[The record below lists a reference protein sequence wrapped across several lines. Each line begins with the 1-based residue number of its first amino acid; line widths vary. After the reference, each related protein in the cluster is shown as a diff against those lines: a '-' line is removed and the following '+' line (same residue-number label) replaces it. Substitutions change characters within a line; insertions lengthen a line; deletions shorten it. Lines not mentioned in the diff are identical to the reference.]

1 MTTPIRVI
9 FVEDDPTLGKVLSK
23 ELASSGFEVRLFRT
37 AEGVADCARETQP
50 HVALVDL
57 KLPGRSG
64 LELLRELRDLYPD
77 LQVVML
83 TGHGGV
89 PEAVEAMRAGAYDF
103 LTKPTR
109 LDSLEQVLR
118 RAAEKSDLL
127 LQNELLRRAVASSDD
142 PWRILGSSRASDEIR
157 RLIARIGPA
166 EATVLIQGENG
177 TGKELIARNLHRQS
191 ARRDEPCIVVNCAAI
206 PGEIVESEL
215 FGHERGAFTGA
226 DRKRTGLFE
235 AAHKGTLILD
245 EVGELPLAIQPSLLR
260 ALQFGEIRSVGSV
273 QTKKVD
279 VRVVAV
285 TNRDLPAEVRDGRFR
300 EDLFYRLSTLQ
311 ITAPPLRAR
320 PEDVAELAT
329 SFIAMAGNRSGRR
342 LVFDEPAL
350 RALRDHSWPGNV
362 RELEN
367 AVTRLSVL
375 VSGDVITAQ
384 DVEQYALRPASAG
397 RPGLPTLNLEEL
409 EAIAIAAA
417 LEKHKGDKPEAA
429 RELGIALR
437 TLYNK
442 LKADE

>member
-1 MTTPIRVI
+1 MTTPTRLI
-9 FVEDDPTLGKVLSK
+9 FVEDDQTLGKVLSK
-23 ELASSGFEVRLFRT
+23 ELAAAGFEVRLFRT
-37 AEGVADCARETQP
+37 AEGVVECARETQP

-64 LELLRELRDLYPD
+64 LDLLRELRELYPD

-109 LDSLEQVLR
+109 LDSLEQILR

-127 LQNELLRRAVASSDD
+127 LQNELLRRAAAASDD
-142 PWRILGSSRASDEIR
+142 PYTILGNSRASDEIR

-191 ARRDEPCIVVNCAAI
+191 ARRDGPCVVLNCAAI
-206 PGEIVESEL
+206 PAELVESEL

-226 DRKRTGLFE
+226 DRERPGLFE
-235 AAHKGTLILD
+235 AAHEGTLILD

-260 ALQFGEIRSVGSV
+260 AIQFGEIRPVGSV
-273 QTKKVD
+273 QTKRVD
-279 VRVVAV
+279 VRVIAV
-285 TNRDLPAEVRDGRFR
+285 TNRDLPAEVREGRFR
-300 EDLFYRLSTLQ
+300 EDLYYRLSTLQ

-320 PEDVAELAT
+320 SEDVGELAS
-329 SFIAMAGNRSGRR
+329 SFLAKACNRSGRR
-342 LVFDEPAL
+342 LAFDDGAL
-350 RALRDHSWPGNV
+350 AALAAHSWPGNV

-375 VSGDVITAQ
+375 VSGDVITAE
-384 DVEQYALRPASAG
+384 DVEQHALRPAGAG

-417 LEKHKGDKPEAA
+417 LEKHKGDKPDAA

>member
-1 MTTPIRVI
+1 MEIPIRVI
-9 FVEDDPTLGKVLSK
+9 FVEDDPTLGKILSK
-23 ELASSGFEVRLFRT
+23 ELAGAGFEVRLFRT
-37 AEGVADCARETQP
+37 ADGVADCARETQP

-64 LELLRELRDLYPD
+64 LDLLRELRELYPD

-109 LDSLEQVLR
+109 LDSLEQILR
-118 RAAEKSDLL
+118 RAAEKSELL
-127 LQNELLRRAVASSDD
+127 LQNELLRRALGSSDD
-142 PWRILGSSRASDEIR
+142 PYRILGSSRASEEIR

-166 EATVLIQGENG
+166 DATVLIQGENG

-206 PGEIVESEL
+206 PSELVESEL

-235 AAHKGTLILD
+235 AAHRGTLILD
-245 EVGELPLAIQPSLLR
+245 EVGELPLSIQPSMLR
-260 ALQFGEIRSVGSV
+260 AIQFGEIRPVGSV
-273 QTKKVD
+273 QTRTVD

-320 PEDVAELAT
+320 PDDVAELAAA
-329 SFIAMAGNRSGRR
+329 FLAKACNRSGRR
-342 LVFDEPAL
+342 LAFDEAAL
-350 RALRDHSWPGNV
+350 RALSDHSWPGNV

-384 DVEQYALRPASAG
+384 DIEQYALRPASAG

-409 EAIAIAAA
+409 ETIAIAAA

-442 LKADE
+442 IKADE

>member
-1 MTTPIRVI
+1 MTPIRLI

-23 ELASSGFEVRLFRT
+23 ELASVGFEVRLFRT
-37 AEGVADCARETQP
+37 ADGVADCARETQP
-50 HVALVDL
+50 QVALVDV

-64 LELLRELRDLYPD
+64 IELLRELRELYPD

-89 PEAVEAMRAGAYDF
+89 PEAVEAMRIGAYDF

-109 LDSLEQVLR
+109 LDSLEQILR

-127 LQNELLRRAVASSDD
+127 LQNEFLRRAATSSKD
-142 PWRILGSSRASDEIR
+142 PYRILGNSRASEEIR

-191 ARRDEPCIVVNCAAI
+191 ERRDEPCIVVNCAAI
-206 PGEIVESEL
+206 PSELVESEL

-226 DRKRTGLFE
+226 DRKKVGLFE

-245 EVGELPLAIQPSLLR
+245 EVGELPVSIQPSLLR
-260 ALQFGEIRSVGSV
+260 VLQFGEIRPVGSV

-279 VRVVAV
+279 VRVIAV
-285 TNRDLPAEVRDGRFR
+285 TNRDLPTEVRDGRFR

-320 PEDVAELAT
+320 ADDIAELAT
-329 SFIAMAGNRSGRR
+329 SFLALACLRSKRCLQFDDAA
-342 LVFDEPAL
+342 LVAL
-350 RALRDHSWPGNV
+350 REHSWPGNV

-384 DVEQYALRPASAG
+384 DVEQYALRPATAG

-409 EAIAIAAA
+409 EGIAIAAA

-429 RELGIALR
+429 KELGVALR

-442 LKADE
+442 LKADG